1 MPKFSKQMPA
11 KPPKK
16 TEAAPV
22 SETKAP
28 IAAAPAAPPKRY
40 PGKRLSLLER
50 AEVLALMPLDLMGNI
65 TRVQT
70 IIDGVAYENGL
81 PYGPSPRIV
90 SGWRVRTDRERW
102 YYLDA
107 ETHVVTREMGLP
119 PDAVAP
125 DGRAPFTTYDP
136 AQRLEFY
143 TEKLDAYKPAR
154 KVYLDPKTGLR
165 AGDKLIVPSVGN
177 AIQIPTAPIAPIPLT
192 EEEEKVKAAA
202 KHATQGGG
210 EGAITTEEIPDEM
223 KPGRVPAG
231 KLPFRPISIKDKH
244 GAGATGVPSAKDLMK
259 EPA

>member
-1 MPKFSKQMPA
+1 
-11 KPPKK
+11 
-16 TEAAPV
+16 
-22 SETKAP
+22 
-28 IAAAPAAPPKRY
+28 
-40 PGKRLSLLER
+40 
-50 AEVLALMPLDLMGNI
+50 MPLDLMGNI

-70 IIDGVAYENGL
+70 IIGGTAYENGA

-107 ETHVVTREMGLP
+107 DTQTVTREMGLP

-165 AGDKLIVPSVGN
+165 AGDKLMVPSVGN
-177 AIQIPTAPIAPIPLT
+177 VHIPAAPIVPIPLT

-202 KHATQGGG
+202 LHAAQGGG
-210 EGAITTEEIPDEM
+210 EGLICTEEIPDEL

-231 KLPFRPISIKDKH
+231 KLPFRPISIRDKH
-244 GAGATGVPSAKDLMK
+244 ASGSGVPSAKDLMK